1 MSAATARLLL
11 RQRAML
17 ILSAIVALIW
27 LVQLAFVLRILRT
40 VPSLSSI
47 APPPALEDWPRL
59 SILVPA
65 RDEGA
70 HLEAALSSKL
80 KTVYPNLELV
90 AIDDRSTDAT
100 PEIIDRLAAAD
111 PRVRAVHID
120 SLPPNWL
127 GKLHAMQR
135 GLETATGEW
144 VLFSDA
150 DVHIEDGVLEKLIA
164 VAEYESLDFIAVF
177 PKMRPVNL
185 WIDAGVSA
193 LVRVLALSGRI
204 WRANDPRSQ
213 IGAGVGAFNLV
224 RRSILEE
231 TKAIEEL
238 KLEVADDVALGALLK
253 QSGAR
258 CRFYAGRE
266 DVHLVFLDSL
276 RAAMRSIDKGGGLLG
291 FSLFRSLLMAIGP
304 VALDLGIPVAAIAAG
319 GTAAIFGLD
328 ALFLATI
335 THVLLARHLRLPI
348 AGALAWPIGQVL
360 NAALTLRAG
369 LRAWKHQG
377 IYWRDTFYSREVIE
391 AGRRLQVPS
400 LRVVRGASQNS

>member
-1 MSAATARLLL
+1 
-11 RQRAML
+11 ML
-17 ILSAIVALIW
+17 ILTAIAVLLW
-27 LVQLAFVLRILRT
+27 LVQLLFVVRILRT
-40 VPSLSSI
+40 VPPLSSI
-47 APPPALEDWPRL
+47 APPPPLESWPRL

-70 HLEAALSSKL
+70 NIEAALSSKL
-80 KTVYPNLELV
+80 ETVYPNLELV

-111 PRVRAVHID
+111 PRVRAVHIQ
-120 SLPPNWL
+120 SLPPRWL

-135 GLETATGEW
+135 GLDVATGEW

-150 DVHIEDGVLEKLIA
+150 DVHIEDSVLQKLIA
-164 VAEYESLDFIAVF
+164 VAEHESLDFIAVF
-177 PKMRPVNL
+177 PRMHAVNL
-185 WIDAGVSA
+185 GLDSGVAA
-193 LVRVLALSGRI
+193 LVRYLALSGRI
-204 WRANDPRSQ
+204 WQANDPRSQ
-213 IGAGVGAFNLV
+213 VGAGVGAFNLV
-224 RRSILEE
+224 RRSVLEK
-231 TKAIEEL
+231 TRAIEEL
-238 KLEVADDVALGALLK
+238 KLEIADDVALGALLK

-258 CRFYAGRE
+258 CRFYAGRDE
-266 DVHLVFLDSL
+266 VHLVFLDSI

-291 FSLFRSLLMAIGP
+291 FSFVRPVLAALAPPAI
-304 VALDLGIPVAAIAAG
+304 DLGIPLAGIAAG
-319 GTAAIFGLD
+319 GTAAILGLD
-328 ALFLATI
+328 ALILATI

-348 AGALAWPIGQVL
+348 RGALAWPIGQVL

-377 IYWRDTFYSREVIE
+377 IYWRDTFYSREVLE